1 MPPNFCPQC
10 GSQITDSN
18 TRFCPNCGHSF
29 IPQQPQTP
37 PVQTPPRPQQVAK
50 DTSPVKIVLLV
61 LIPVFIAIIG
71 ILALIAIPN
80 FVSLRAKAYN
90 ASASSA
96 GYNAKIAQ
104 ELYFQN
110 SMTGRQDGTY
120 ADNLAALLKWDKLLT
135 DDPNVTFT
143 FGDCNSEGY
152 TYTTTHANG
161 DNSMEFTD

>member
-1 MPPNFCPQC
+1 
-10 GSQITDSN
+10 
-18 TRFCPNCGHSF
+18 
-29 IPQQPQTP
+29 
-37 PVQTPPRPQQVAK
+37 VK
-50 DTSPVKIVLLV
+50 DTSPLLIVLVV

-110 SMTGRQDGTY
+110 SMTGEQDGTY

-143 FGDCNSEGY
+143 FGVCNSSGY